1 MQFSKES
8 VSKMHRIVLTVLLV
22 VATSGLVQAQ
32 GNMGKRSDQDEETKK
47 QILAL
52 EQEKVQALEKSGSF
66 AAEWFER
73 HFADDIDYV
82 SGNGAS
88 FTKAQTVEEFRSG
101 MRKLRLVHHDDFH
114 VNVYGKTAVLS
125 YRGNDIMERNG
136 KVGKRELVR
145 TTDVYVKQDDGVWRI
160 AVHHVTPIQ
169 AQ

>member
-1 MQFSKES
+1 MY
-8 VSKMHRIVLTVLLV
+8 RIILTILFV
-22 VATSGLVQAQ
+22 VATSGLVHAQ
-32 GNMGKRSDQDEETKK
+32 GNIGKHSDHDEETKK

-52 EQEKVQALEKSGSF
+52 EQEKVQALERSGPF
-66 AAEWFER
+66 AAEWFEL

-82 SGNGAS
+82 NGNGVS

-101 MRKLRLVHHDDFH
+101 ARKLRLVHHDDFH

-136 KVGKRELVR
+136 KVGNRELVR
-145 TTDVYVKQDDGVWRI
+145 TTDVYVQQDDGAWRI

-169 AQ
+169 VQ

>member
-1 MQFSKES
+1 
-8 VSKMHRIVLTVLLV
+8 MHRIVLTVLFV
-22 VATSGLVQAQ
+22 VSMSGLVHAQ
-32 GNMGKRSDQDEETKK
+32 GNMAKLSAHDEDTKK

-52 EQEKVQALEKSGSF
+52 EQEKIRALETSGSF
-66 AAEWFER
+66 AAEWFEL

-82 SGNGAS
+82 NGNGVS

-101 MRKLRLVHHDDFH
+101 ARKLRLVHHDDFH

-136 KVGKRELVR
+136 KVGNRELVR
-145 TTDVYVKQDDGVWRI
+145 TTDVYVQQEDGVWRI

-169 AQ
+169 VQ

>member
-1 MQFSKES
+1 
-8 VSKMHRIVLTVLLV
+8 MHRIVLTVLLV

-136 KVGKRELVR
+136 KVGNRELVR
-145 TTDVYVKQDDGVWRI
+145 TTDVYVQQDDGVWRI

-169 AQ
+169 VK